1 MMGNGDLYG
10 EMFAECEYK
19 SGMHF
24 IGQGIVHPEII
35 DPESGKSL
43 DTSLGTK
50 GELVLTSLERQCIPL
65 VRFRTHDHV
74 EVVSTNC
81 SCGRTGFSIRVFGRT
96 DDMIIVQGVNVYPSA
111 VRDVIASFSPD
122 TTGAMEIQLYTAPPD
137 GWNPPIHI
145 KVEQRSHVTNS
156 ETLKREIE
164 GRIREKLIFRSNIEL
179 VPESSLPRYEYK
191 AKLFR
196 KHYEEK

>member
-1 MMGNGDLYG
+1 MN
-10 EMFAECEYK
+10 
-19 SGMHF
+19 
-24 IGQGIVHPEII
+24 EIR
-35 DPESGKSL
+35 K
-43 DTSLGTK
+43 
-50 GELVLTSLERQCIPL
+50 Q
-65 VRFRTHDHV
+65 
-74 EVVSTNC
+74 
-81 SCGRTGFSIRVFGRT
+81 
-96 DDMIIVQGVNVYPSA
+96 

-122 TTGAMEIQLYTAPPD
+122 TTGAMEIQLYNPPPD

-145 KVEQRSHVTNS
+145 KVEQRSHVTKS

-179 VPESSLPRYEYK
+179 VPENSLPRYEYK